1 MKRKAR
7 RCTPIIPALW
17 KQRQVD
23 LCEFKIHLVNKVSSR
38 TVRET
43 KWNVVAQAYNPR
55 NGEQSQD

>member
-43 KWNVVAQAYNPR
+43 LSWRKKKKKKG
-55 NGEQSQD
+55 NGGGI